1 MCARA
6 DTLDGPTL
14 VSSLCVDRFVGIA
27 AKATGVRQHRK
38 KCNKKKNKDSW
49 LIDEV

>member
-27 AKATGVRQHRK
+27 VKATGVRQHRK
-38 KCNKKKNKDSW
+38 KYKKKIKKQGFLVD
-49 LIDEV
+49 